1 MSTIFAPLTLK
12 GLCSVYVIRIS
23 GNESLK
29 CLNALGVKKLLTPQK
44 ATLCKL
50 KDKDNQILDEAL
62 VIYFKAPHSF
72 TGEDV
77 VEINLHCSNYIISKV
92 FSILSSVENVRM
104 AERGEFSKRA
114 FLNNKIDLMQAE
126 SIVDLINAETEMQ
139 HKLAINQ
146 LQGKNSNFYNTLRQK
161 IVEILALLEAFIDFP
176 EEDIPQDMQDEILA
190 KISNIKIEI
199 QNNLNDDNVGEKI
212 RDGFHISIIGEPN
225 AGKSTLLNY
234 LSKRDIAIVSDIA
247 GTTRDIIE
255 VSLNISGIPVILY
268 DTAGI
273 RETEDIIEKEG
284 VKRAIRNANTADI
297 KILVI
302 DSNNLK
308 IDKNIIDLIDKN
320 TIILLNKI
328 DLLNNKNIDKN
339 IFKDAEILE
348 ISLKDK
354 INLDKFLDILKNK
367 LKSIVSPNIN
377 TTITNER
384 YRNELEKA
392 LEYLEFFNFDLPIE
406 INTENIRMSADCIGR
421 ITGKINSDEIL
432 DNIFS
437 KFCIGK

>member
-12 GLCSVYVIRIS
+12 GLCSIYVIRIS
-23 GNESLK
+23 GRESLN
-29 CLNALGVKKLLTPQK
+29 CLKALGIQKTLIPQK
-44 ATLCKL
+44 ATLCKI
-50 KDKDNQILDEAL
+50 KDKNNEILDEAL

-92 FSILSSVENVRM
+92 FSILSSIENVRM
-104 AERGEFSKRA
+104 AEKGEFSKRA

-146 LQGKNSNFYNTLRQK
+146 LQGKNSNFYNNLRQK

-302 DSNNLK
+302 DSNNLN

-328 DLLNNKNIDKN
+328 DILKNKNIDKN
-339 IFKDAEILE
+339 IFKDAEILK

-367 LKSIVSPNIN
+367 LESIVSPNIN

-406 INTENIRMSADCIGR
+406 INAENIRMSADCIGR